1 MSDYDSVSS
10 YESRRTN
17 SETRRSQIS
26 ARRRSDES
34 DLKSDHMADDVVDV
48 YGSDDDHYASFDVD
62 SDESQD
68 SDIHARERFDPNE
81 GDNPEKLTGGM
92 RDYVYK
98 HFSLHLKDEVIKDK
112 ILKDTPVPVNTIFS
126 APQLDEFVEELIDD
140 RKALMY
146 TKIHDGSIKFI
157 QKRIGQVMG
166 PLTKIWKT
174 VDEGVTGKSE
184 DPNMSID
191 ELLKLLEKTV
201 LLLGQANV
209 ACLYERRLN
218 VLSKVFGDAKKARKS
233 ISTNE
238 KSFADGTQGKLL
250 GDDYYK
256 VLEKYSKSKKR
267 AREITDSLGP
277 SKKRG
282 RYDDQRRRQDQGQG
296 QNQRGFQ
303 SQRRPFRGGPSRRGR
318 GGRSSSYSNSG
329 RRYVSLFNKG
339 INKSCVVRGNSTER
353 IRRIDKVG
361 VCKTSHRFKFCT
373 SRGTV
378 SPVSAKL
385 GIYHKRSYNSGGNI
399 WLQNRIHRNTRNK
412 LECKSP
418 PAYEKGKSRYHRE
431 RNCRAA
437 HKEGSRDGRISSSRS
452 HSGVQQY
459 FHSSEKR
466 RGAETNIQFEGT
478 EQIHSIRTFQNGGL
492 LCSKKFT
499 SKRRLYGESG
509 SKRCLSHCKST
520 RKCTEISEIQKQS
533 RSGATVQSP
542 SFWLGIRSPSLHEN
556 NETSGSTIKTIGYS
570 SGDILGRHT
579 YNEQKSHFSGEG
591 QGFPDL
597 VVAKPGVHSELGKV
611 GIGAMPENRI
621 SGLDDQFGI
630 DGGIPISRENSEN
643 SNEMQIGLDS
653 RESDDSGGSEFTR
666 SLELVKGGNC
676 ADHTVCTTNA
686 NASNK
691 AINDKQNIPSSDRAF
706 PSVQGGNSLVDKSC
720 SSIQWETNTDSQ
732 PGFSNRDRCIKPG
745 LGRGVPRSKNG
756 GSLDQRREILAHKC
770 SRIERS
776 PSSTTINSQSKEK
789 YVSSFKNG
797 QHNCSGPH
805 KPHGGNKIKNTKSNN
820 SPNLGIL
827 LGEGDN
833 SHSRIPSWSAKRNGR
848 LGKSS
853 CKIILPVETEYQ
865 DIQTTEQNL
874 GPNRGRLVCRQTEQS
889 SPPILQPQ
897 TGSRG
902 TGGGCIS
909 DRMDEPQC
917 LCVSS
922 ILSDNESAS
931 KSNQGGI
938 RFNNNNPVLADT
950 RSLPDASEH
959 DDRFSHIVTTNEGT
973 STVTGRGVPPTSCEL
988 DAKTSGME
996 SVREQAKARGFS
1008 QGASNLLV
1016 SSWRK
1021 GTQSSYNTCWK
1032 YWNSW
1037 CCERNVDPIQAPVEQ
1052 VANFLAELYNKGYAY
1067 SSINSYRSAI
1077 SACHFGMNGTPIG
1090 QHSVICR
1097 LMGGIFNERPIQPR
1111 YTCTWDVDTVLK
1123 FLNSKEDNEKLSL
1136 KDLTLKVTIL
1146 IALSSACRS
1155 SEVSRLDMNFMK
1167 IDNDSIKFSIP
1178 TLTKGRRCGDPPV
1191 EIVLGKFQAQPKLDV
1206 VSCILEYVNR
1216 TQNIRE
1222 GETILLVS
1230 YIKPHKQVRP
1240 CTVAKWIQQIMK
1252 LSGIDTSTFKA
1263 HSTRGAS
1270 TSKANKQGLSVPQIM
1285 KMAKWKSECTF
1296 RRFYSRTIE
1305 GETGNSDHTF
1315 SDAVFHI

>member
-1 MSDYDSVSS
+1 MIITKSLRNIPSRKNERGKLRIPWDRPKSGGGTMINVVARIKVKARIREDSSLRDGPFEGGPRAGGVGAGLHHTQTQEEGTSA
-10 YESRRTN
+10 YLTKALTN
-17 SETRRSQIS
+17 HVWSEEIRPNVFVELTKLGFVRPAI
-26 ARRRSDES
+26 
-34 DLKSDHMADDVVDV
+34 
-48 YGSDDDHYASFDVD
+48 D
-62 SDESQD
+62 S
-68 SDIHARERFDPNE
+68 N
-81 GDNPEKLTGGM
+81 
-92 RDYVYK
+92 
-98 HFSLHLKDEVIKDK
+98 
-112 ILKDTPVPVNTIFS
+112 S
-126 APQLDEFVEELIDD
+126 APVGGRLALFQQNWESITRDHIILEAISGYKIEFIETPETNWNANRPQHMKKENLDIIEKEIAELLTKRAVEMVEFPHHDHIQVFSNIFIRPKRDGGLRPIFNLKELN
-140 RKALMY
+140 
-146 TKIHDGSIKFI
+146 KFI
-157 QKRIGQVMG
+157 QYEHFKMEGFYVVKNLLQKGDYMVKVDLKDAYLTVKVHESVRKFLRFRNSRGQVLQFRALPFGLASG
-166 PLTKIWKT
+166 PRLFTKIMKPVVALLRRLGVRLVIYLDDILIMNKSRISLERDRDSLIWLLQNLGFIVNWEKSELTPCQKIEFLGLTINSALMEVSLSPEKIQKILTKCKSVLT
-174 VDEGVTGKSE
+174 PEKVTIQEVAS
-184 DPNMSID
+184 
-191 ELLKLLEKTV
+191 
-201 LLLGQANV
+201 LLGLLNSSREAIV
-209 ACLYERRLN
+209 PTTLY
-218 VLSKVFGDAKKARKS
+218 V
-233 ISTNE
+233 
-238 KSFADGTQGKLL
+238 
-250 GDDYYK
+250 
-256 VLEKYSKSKKR
+256 
-267 AREITDSLGP
+267 
-277 SKKRG
+277 
-282 RYDDQRRRQDQGQG
+282 RQMQMHQIK
-296 QNQRGFQ
+296 Q
-303 SQRRPFRGGPSRRGR
+303 
-318 GGRSSSYSNSG
+318 
-329 RRYVSLFNKG
+329 LM
-339 INKSCVVRGNSTER
+339 INKTYQAQIEL
-353 IRRIDKVG
+353 
-361 VCKTSHRFKFCT
+361 
-373 SRGTV
+373 
-378 SPVSAKL
+378 SPVC
-385 GIYHKRSYNSGGNI
+385 REE
-399 WLQNRIHRNTRNK
+399 IHWWINHVHHFN
-412 LECKSP
+412 
-418 PAYEKGKSRYHRE
+418 GK
-431 RNCRAA
+431 
-437 HKEGSRDGRISSSRS
+437 
-452 HSGVQQY
+452 
-459 FHSSEKR
+459 
-466 RGAETNIQFEGT
+466 
-478 EQIHSIRTFQNGGL
+478 QILT
-492 LCSKKFT
+492 
-499 SKRRLYGESG
+499 
-509 SKRCLSHCKST
+509 
-520 RKCTEISEIQKQS
+520 
-533 RSGATVQSP
+533 P
-542 SFWLGIRSPSLHEN
+542 S
-556 NETSGSTIKTIGYS
+556 
-570 SGDILGRHT
+570 
-579 YNEQKSHFSGEG
+579 
-591 QGFPDL
+591 PDL
-597 VVAKPGVHSELGKV
+597 VIET
-611 GIGAMPENRI
+611 
-621 SGLDDQFGI
+621 D
-630 DGGIPISRENSEN
+630 
-643 SNEMQIGLDS
+643 
-653 RESDDSGGSEFTR
+653 
-666 SLELVKGGNC
+666 
-676 ADHTVCTTNA
+676 
-686 NASNK
+686 ASNLGWGG
-691 AINDKQNIPSSDRAF
+691 
-706 PSVQGGNSLVDKSC
+706 VCQGA
-720 SSIQWETNTDSQ
+720 
-732 PGFSNRDRCIKPG
+732 RM
-745 LGRGVPRSKNG
+745 G
-756 GSLDQRREILAHKC
+756 GSLDQRGEILAHKC

-776 PSSTTINSQSKEK
+776 PSSTTINNQSKEK

-938 RFNNNNPVLADT
+938 RFNHNNPVLADT

-973 STVTGRGVPPTSCEL
+973 STVTGRRVPPTSCEL